1 YAHSRRR
8 SLGGGPFDSIVS
20 GARSHTINVVS
31 TNASHS
37 GFPLPTAQSS
47 SRTAMWRGVSSPDR
61 LTGIPAAREAHCAA
75 APGIEAVGEMAGDRG
90 PQPVRVLVIERSP
103 TTGAALGGAL
113 EVEGMHVER
122 TSSPEDA
129 VESVRRRPPD
139 LVVVEPL
146 VAPRTCVEAVTRLR
160 LATAAPV
167 LVLSAVGPPMGGRA
181 ALVAAGVRAARAVP
195 RQDPVMRF
203 GDLCIDVAGRR
214 VETPGGEVRLTRK
227 EMDLLVVL
235 AARAGTV

>member
-1 YAHSRRR
+1 
-8 SLGGGPFDSIVS
+8 
-20 GARSHTINVVS
+20 
-31 TNASHS
+31 
-37 GFPLPTAQSS
+37 
-47 SRTAMWRGVSSPDR
+47 
-61 LTGIPAAREAHCAA
+61 
-75 APGIEAVGEMAGDRG
+75 MAGDRG

-203 GDLCIDVAGRR
+203 GELCIDVAGRR

-235 AARAGTV
+235 AARAGTVCTREELLESVWASSEWQDPATLSEHVHRLRRKLEDDPTSPARIVTVRGVGYRFVG